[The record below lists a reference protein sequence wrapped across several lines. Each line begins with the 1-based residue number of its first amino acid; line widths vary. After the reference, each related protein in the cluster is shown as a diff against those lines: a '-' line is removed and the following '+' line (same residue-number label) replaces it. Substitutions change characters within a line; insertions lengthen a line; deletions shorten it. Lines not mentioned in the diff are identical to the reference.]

1 MEQKQY
7 LSDEEARAA
16 IIEVGKRIY
25 QKGYVAANDGNI
37 SCRISENEILV
48 TPTGVSKGYMTPESM
63 VRMNLD
69 GEVLSE
75 GKPSSEVKM
84 HIRAY
89 RENPEI
95 NAVVHAHPIVSTSFS
110 IVGLEMAQP
119 VVSEAVLVTGNILF
133 APYAE
138 PGSYEVP
145 EAIAPYVKDYNAVL
159 LANHGALSWGRDL
172 YQALYRMEAL
182 EHQAQ
187 IYFHSLLLAH
197 ITGKDVNYLSKEAN
211 ENLVK
216 IRERMG
222 VTTGGFPKTDR

>member
-1 MEQKQY
+1 
-7 LSDEEARAA
+7 
-16 IIEVGKRIY
+16 
-25 QKGYVAANDGNI
+25 
-37 SCRISENEILV
+37 
-48 TPTGVSKGYMTPESM
+48 MTPESM

-69 GEVLSE
+69 GEILSE

-89 RENPEI
+89 QENPEI

-119 VVSEAVLVTGNILF
+119 VVSEAVLVTGNILI

-197 ITGKDVNYLSKEAN
+197 ITGKDVNYLSKKAN

-222 VTTGGFPKTDR
+222 VTTGGFPKADR